1 MKKTLLASLCV
12 AGALAACGGGGGG
25 DNTPPATAQVPTSA
39 SDSTDGFV
47 SYLKALVAADA
58 ETLPPVDVSG
68 VAPPADDTSP
78 PTPLN

>member
-1 MKKTLLASLCV
+1 MGTEDPTRSMNINPGIFKAYDIRGLYPDEIDET
-12 AGALAACGGGGGG
+12 
-25 DNTPPATAQVPTSA
+25 TAKQIGR
-39 SDSTDGFV
+39 GFV